1 MEFLFVYITAAN
13 VEEARRIG
21 KTLIEE
27 RLAACVNILPQLESW
42 YRWEGKV
49 DNSQESLLI
58 AKTRAD
64 LRDSVQRRVLELH
77 SYSCP
82 CVVFLP
88 VAGGNPAYLEW
99 IARETRQT

>member
-1 MEFLFVYITAAN
+1 
-13 VEEARRIG
+13 
-21 KTLIEE
+21 
-27 RLAACVNILPQLESW
+27 
-42 YRWEGKV
+42 V

-64 LRDSVQRRVLELH
+64 LREALQRRVLELH

-99 IARETRQT
+99 IARETGRCPEPAEGQT